1 MVSFPSL
8 GMIVAP
14 WRSSLDIFRSATVA
28 RPLGSVEVEV
38 EVCGGRAAS
47 LLVMEAGGE

>member
-14 WRSSLDIFRSATVA
+14 WRSSLDIFRSGTVA
-28 RPLGSVEVEV
+28 RPLGSVEV
-38 EVCGGRAAS
+38 CGVRAAS